1 MHAERGGRGRALST
15 SSASSASSDVSLVG
29 LAAAAAMG
37 SAASRY
43 AEAKTI
49 LGSMT
54 GTWAEA
60 RESKRAASSKTTTM
74 RTSKGRGAN
83 TTNDGVREAVETT
96 TASYER
102 RHAAETRRGEKA
114 GKAGEAAAASGGFG
128 PNPYATLEKKS
139 TEVLFENEVV
149 ALANEVARERE
160 RAVRDMRAK
169 GMASRDASAEERRAL
184 GRAEEALRRAKAEQ
198 KRAEKDARR
207 EAAAMGKK
215 RGAKDSTAAVVK
227 KSSSNEKAVE
237 RAPAKSK
244 ETPEKEKR
252 ANKERRVGVAAPAA
266 AGVGRVVVEIGK
278 FVLPAVI
285 AWFARQREIDE
296 LTLDLERVTAAKARA
311 DEEASKIRAK
321 LVELRQ
327 ELALAEKTIA
337 DQKSAAETLMNR
349 RNSVKEVKMKQMA
362 VDHNGQMK
370 KVREDAAKE
379 IQHAKSLEIGARWR
393 EEACRRMKNRAE
405 ATADELREKIEK
417 LEAELERVKSAA
429 DEENPVAKVQHAVGD
444 AVHRVA
450 SLAKSASKLGR
461 PQAKDANAKSSGS
474 KIPKPK
480 KTIPKPK
487 SSTQSNKGPAAGA
500 FKKVASL
507 VRSVSQRNRKNG
519 DDAPAKE

>member
-1 MHAERGGRGRALST
+1 M
-15 SSASSASSDVSLVG
+15 SSVSSNASGDVSLVG

-43 AEAKTI
+43 AEAKSI

-54 GTWAEA
+54 GTWAEGRDA
-60 RESKRAASSKTTTM
+60 KRAVK
-74 RTSKGRGAN
+74 RTERGAMN
-83 TTNDGVREAVETT
+83 GVREAVETT

-102 RHAAETRRGEKA
+102 RHAETRRGGRAAAKA
-114 GKAGEAAAASGGFG
+114 GAASGGFG

-149 ALANEVARERE
+149 ALANEVSRERE

-207 EAAAMGKK
+207 EAATMEK
-215 RGAKDSTAAVVK
+215 RGAKEAAVK
-227 KSSSNEKAVE
+227 KPSNDAVE

-244 ETPEKEKR
+244 EIPKKEKQPK
-252 ANKERRVGVAAPAA
+252 KERRVVVAAPASV
-266 AGVGRVVVEIGK
+266 GVGRVVVEIGK

-285 AWFARQREIDE
+285 AWFARQPEIDE

-327 ELALAEKTIA
+327 QLALAEKTIA
-337 DQKSAAETLMNR
+337 DQKGAAETLMNR
-349 RNSVKEVKMKQMA
+349 RKSVKEVKMKQMA

-379 IQHAKSLEIGARWR
+379 IEHAKSLEIGARWR

-417 LEAELERVKSAA
+417 LEAELERVKSTA

-461 PQAKDANAKSSGS
+461 PQSKDAAKSSES
-474 KIPKPK
+474 KIPKPT

-487 SSTQSNKGPAAGA
+487 SSTQSNTGPAAGA
-500 FKKVASL
+500 FEKVASL
-507 VRSVSQRNRKNG
+507 VRSVSQRNRKNAN
-519 DDAPAKE
+519 DAPANE

>member
-1 MHAERGGRGRALST
+1 
-15 SSASSASSDVSLVG
+15 
-29 LAAAAAMG
+29 MG

-43 AEAKTI
+43 AEAKSI

-60 RESKRAASSKTTTM
+60 RESKRAANARERRAM
-74 RTSKGRGAN
+74 N
-83 TTNDGVREAVETT
+83 GVREAVETT

-102 RHAAETRRGEKA
+102 RHAPVVAETRRRGGTAA
-114 GKAGEAAAASGGFG
+114 GAAAGGFG

-149 ALANEVARERE
+149 ALASEVSRERE

-198 KRAEKDARR
+198 KRAERNARR
-207 EAAAMGKK
+207 ATTTMDEK
-215 RGAKDSTAAVVK
+215 RAKEAVVK
-227 KSSSNEKAVE
+227 KSSNDADE
-237 RAPAKSK
+237 RAPAKSN
-244 ETPEKEKR
+244 ETPKKEKQPQ
-252 ANKERRVGVAAPAA
+252 KERRVAA
-266 AGVGRVVVEIGK
+266 ATASVGVGRVVVEIGK

-285 AWFARQREIDE
+285 AWFARQPEIDE
-296 LTLDLERVTAAKARA
+296 LTHNLEVVTAAKARA
-311 DEEASKIRAK
+311 VEEASKIRAK

-327 ELALAEKTIA
+327 QLALAEKTIA

-379 IQHAKSLEIGARWR
+379 IEHAKSLEIGARWR

-461 PQAKDANAKSSGS
+461 PQAKDDAKSSAS
-474 KIPKPK
+474 KISKPK
-480 KTIPKPK
+480 KTIPKPT

-507 VRSVSQRNRKNG
+507 VRSVSQRNRKDAN
-519 DDAPAKE
+519 DAPANE